1 MQEPARSSHTRGWKG
16 TGTSGHNMTSKSSSR
31 ASSIKPSNFT
41 SYCYLPRLKYSS
53 YIFIYILH
61 IWALV
66 TSSAQDTLKPLE
78 EQSHRAG
85 LLVQFIFAH
94 TIIRPIFIYITTF
107 TLLKKNT
114 FCNFLI
120 VYRLCRSTD
129 GLIFPLSMKVFN
141 IKYKET
147 KRCT

>member
-1 MQEPARSSHTRGWKG
+1 
-16 TGTSGHNMTSKSSSR
+16 MTSKSSSR

-41 SYCYLPRLKYSS
+41 SCCYLPRLKYSS
-53 YIFIYILH
+53 YIYIHLYT
-61 IWALV
+61 AYMSLGYLQR
-66 TSSAQDTLKPLE
+66 AGYLE

-85 LLVQFIFAH
+85 LLVQFIFAR
-94 TIIRPIFIYITTF
+94 TIISPIFIYITTF

-120 VYRLCRSTD
+120 VYRLCRSID
-129 GLIFPLSMKVFN
+129 GLIFPLSMKVFD